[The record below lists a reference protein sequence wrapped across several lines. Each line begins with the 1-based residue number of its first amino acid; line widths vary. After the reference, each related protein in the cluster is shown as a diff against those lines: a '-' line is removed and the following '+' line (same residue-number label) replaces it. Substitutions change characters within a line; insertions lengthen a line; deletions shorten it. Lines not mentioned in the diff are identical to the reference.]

1 VIERGTCSP
10 GISVGASDWRAG
22 VDKKKHGR
30 SKLGGW
36 YFISSTPDSHLSAM
50 NIPMATVVATA
61 LGAVTFRFW
70 VVSPILAIA
79 VLIVTRWDRK
89 WVGGTG
95 SHMLT
100 PTHD

>member
-1 VIERGTCSP
+1 V
-10 GISVGASDWRAG
+10 V
-22 VDKKKHGR
+22 
-30 SKLGGW
+30 
-36 YFISSTPDSHLSAM
+36 FISSISNSHLSAM
-50 NIPMATVVATA
+50 NIPMATVIVATA

-89 WVGGTG
+89 RVRGIG
-95 SHMLT
+95 SYVST

>member
-1 VIERGTCSP
+1 
-10 GISVGASDWRAG
+10 
-22 VDKKKHGR
+22 
-30 SKLGGW
+30 
-36 YFISSTPDSHLSAM
+36 M
-50 NIPMATVVATA
+50 NIPMATVIVATA

-89 WVGGTG
+89 RVRGIG
-95 SHMLT
+95 SYVST